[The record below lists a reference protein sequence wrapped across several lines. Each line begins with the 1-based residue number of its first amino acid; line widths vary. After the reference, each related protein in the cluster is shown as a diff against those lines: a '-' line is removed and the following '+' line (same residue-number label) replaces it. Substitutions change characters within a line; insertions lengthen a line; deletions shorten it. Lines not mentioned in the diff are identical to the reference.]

1 MAEKPPLSVPVVV
14 SATITYAL
22 LALPMFVMI
31 SASFTQTQTIQFPP
45 RGFSL
50 QWYGAIFSDW
60 DMMNGVMLSAKI
72 AIGAALGA
80 ALLGTLGALFL
91 SRTGGGKR
99 ELFQSFF
106 LAPLTIPH
114 VLIGLAFLM
123 TFSSVGLIS
132 AVGLCLAHVVI
143 CTPYVVRSV
152 LSMLMSSDPALP
164 RAAAVLGASPLRTF
178 LHVTLPTLRPAIISG
193 AVFAFLVSFNNV
205 SISMFVSSPRTATLP
220 VVIFNRIDYV
230 PNPSV
235 VAIAALMILT
245 TFIILLALDKA
256 FSLFRAMFG

>member
-1 MAEKPPLSVPVVV
+1 VAQKPSLSIAVR
-14 SATITYAL
+14 L
-22 LALPMFVMI
+22 LAVVGYAFLVLPMIVMVG
-31 SASFTQTQTIQFPP
+31 ASVTESQTIQFPP

-50 QWYGAIFSDW
+50 RWYGAIFGDSDIV
-60 DMMNGVMLSAKI
+60 NGVILSAEV
-72 AIGAALGA
+72 ALGAALGA
-80 ALLGTLGALFL
+80 AILGTLGALFL
-91 SRTGGGKR
+91 ARTSDRKR

-106 LAPLTIPH
+106 LAPVTMPH

-123 TFSSVGLIS
+123 TFSSFGLINTF
-132 AVGLCLAHVVI
+132 GLCLAHIVI
-143 CTPYVVRSV
+143 CTPYVIRSV
-152 LSMLMSSDPALP
+152 LSMLASSDPSLP
-164 RAAAVLGASPLRTF
+164 RAAAVLGANPLKTF
-178 LHVTLPTLRPAIISG
+178 FHVILPGIRPAIASG

-235 VAIAALMILT
+235 VAVAALMILVT
-245 TFIILLALDKA
+245 VVILLVLDRA